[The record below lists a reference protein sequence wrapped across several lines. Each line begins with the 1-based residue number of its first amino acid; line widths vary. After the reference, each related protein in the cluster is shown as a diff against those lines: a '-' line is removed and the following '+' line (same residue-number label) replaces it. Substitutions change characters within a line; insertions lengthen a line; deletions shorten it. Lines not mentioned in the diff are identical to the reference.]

1 MTRIAQLRKSSY
13 GVLASNVS
21 ARIGAMLCI
30 FLATLLLARDGGA
43 AAIGIYSL
51 LHVLPGLLGT
61 VVSSGLP
68 VSVPYFLAG
77 ADRDDRRLPLTMITM
92 ALVAGTLGTALW
104 VALAPL
110 LGPIIFPDVSVALV
124 MLAGLCVLTRL
135 VTITAKS
142 CSQGS
147 DDLRGANRII
157 FAEEFLF
164 LPAYGLVWGLL
175 GVHGYGAVIASMLIA
190 DGAAASFGWARLIR
204 RGFLRGAAPPSF
216 ELGRRVAAYGLR
228 AQVGG
233 VMSQLNLRLD
243 FVILSILTGPA
254 VLGVYAVA
262 SKFAELVKVLGLAIT
277 YVFYPR
283 FARGGRL
290 SAVADVQRL
299 IPRAGAITAVSVVVL
314 WVSAGL
320 VIPALYGS
328 HFSSAVTP
336 TRIILLGLPL
346 EGVAGVII
354 AFLYGVGRPGLTS
367 WAMGLG
373 LIATVALDLI
383 LIPPFGATGA
393 AIASAVSY
401 LSTALAL
408 IAFFSWVRRS
418 QEGAGAEGSIARNG
432 SVQVTTSGAPA
443 SRR

>member
-1 MTRIAQLRKSSY
+1 MRRIKQLRNSLY
-13 GVLASNVS
+13 GVFMSNVS
-21 ARIGAMLCI
+21 ARVGAILCI
-30 FLATLLLARDGGA
+30 FLATLLLAHDGGA

-51 LHVLPGLLGT
+51 LHVLPGLVGT
-61 VVSSGLP
+61 IASSGLP
-68 VSVPYFLAG
+68 VSAPYFLAG
-77 ADRDDRRLPLTMITM
+77 PHRDDRRLPLTMITM

-104 VALAPL
+104 VALAPFF
-110 LGPIIFPDVSVALV
+110 GPLIFPDLSVALV

-175 GVHGYGAVIASMLIA
+175 DVHGYAAVIASMLMA
-190 DGAAASFGWARLIR
+190 DAAAASFGWGRLIR
-204 RGFLRGAAPPSF
+204 RGFFHAAAPPSF
-216 ELGRRVAAYGLR
+216 ELGRRVAAYGVR

-233 VMSQLNLRLD
+233 IMTQLNLRLD
-243 FVILSILTGPA
+243 WVILSIFTGNA
-254 VLGVYAVA
+254 VLGVYAIA
-262 SKFAELVKVLGLAIT
+262 SKFAELVKVLGLALT
-277 YVFYPR
+277 YVFYPK
-283 FARGGRL
+283 FAKGGRVN
-290 SAVADVQRL
+290 AVADVQRL
-299 IPRAGAITAVSVVVL
+299 IPKAGAVTAVSVVVL
-314 WVSAGL
+314 WVSAGFL
-320 VIPALYGS
+320 IPALYGP
-328 HFSSAVTP
+328 HYSSAVTP

-354 AFLYGVGRPGLTS
+354 AFLFGVGRPGLTS

-383 LIPPFGATGA
+383 LIPSFGATGA

-408 IAFFSWVRRS
+408 IAFFWWVRRS
-418 QEGAGAEGSIARNG
+418 HQPDATEGAIAKNG

>member
-1 MTRIAQLRKSSY
+1 MTRINQLRDSSY
-13 GVLASNVS
+13 GLFMSNLS
-21 ARIGAMLCI
+21 ARIGAILCI
-30 FLATLLLARDGGA
+30 FLATLLLAHDGGA
-43 AAIGIYSL
+43 AAVGIYSL

-68 VSVPYFLAG
+68 VSAPYFLAG
-77 ADRDDRRLPLTMITM
+77 PDRDDRRLPLTMITM

-104 VALAPL
+104 VAVAPL
-110 LGPIIFPDVSVALV
+110 LGPVVFPDVSVAIV
-124 MLAGLCVLTRL
+124 IVAGLCVLTRL

-147 DDLRGANRII
+147 DDLPGANRII
-157 FAEEFLF
+157 FLEEFLF
-164 LPAYGLVWGLL
+164 LPAYGLVWGVL
-175 GVHGYGAVIASMLIA
+175 GVHGYWAVIASMLMA
-190 DGAAASFGWARLIR
+190 DAVAASLGWARLIR
-204 RGFLRGAAPPSF
+204 RGFFHDAAPPSF
-216 ELGRRVAAYGLR
+216 ALARRVAAYGMR

-233 VMSQLNLRLD
+233 VMTQLNLRLD
-243 FVILSILTGPA
+243 WVILSILTGPA
-254 VLGVYAVA
+254 VLGVYAIA
-262 SKFAELVKVLGLAIT
+262 SKFAELVKVLGLALT
-277 YVFYPR
+277 YVFYPK

-290 SAVADVQRL
+290 NAAADVQRL
-299 IPRAGAITAVSVVVL
+299 IPKAGAVSAVSVLVL
-314 WVSAGL
+314 WISAGFL
-320 VIPALYGS
+320 IPALYGS
-328 HFSSAVTP
+328 HFHSAVTP

-354 AFLYGVGRPGLTS
+354 AFLYGVGRPGLNS
-367 WAMGLG
+367 LAMGIG
-373 LIATVALDLI
+373 LIATVALDLV

-418 QEGAGAEGSIARNG
+418 QQRAASEGAIARTG
-432 SVQVTTSGAPA
+432 SVQVTASGVPA

>member
-1 MTRIAQLRKSSY
+1 MTRINQLRDSSY
-13 GVLASNVS
+13 GLFMSNLS
-21 ARIGAMLCI
+21 ARIGAILCI
-30 FLATLLLARDGGA
+30 FLATLLLAHDGGA
-43 AAIGIYSL
+43 AAVGIYSL

-68 VSVPYFLAG
+68 VSAPYFLAG
-77 ADRDDRRLPLTMITM
+77 PDRDDRRLPLTMITM

-104 VALAPL
+104 VAVAPL
-110 LGPIIFPDVSVALV
+110 LGPVVFPDVSVAIV
-124 MLAGLCVLTRL
+124 MVAGLCVITRL

-147 DDLRGANRII
+147 DDLPGANRII

-175 GVHGYGAVIASMLIA
+175 GVHGYWAVIAAMLMA
-190 DGAAASFGWARLIR
+190 DVVAASFGWARLIR
-204 RGFLRGAAPPSF
+204 RGFFHGAAPPSF
-216 ELGRRVAAYGLR
+216 ELARRVAAYGMR

-233 VMSQLNLRLD
+233 VMTQLNLRLD
-243 FVILSILTGPA
+243 WVILSILTGPA
-254 VLGVYAVA
+254 VLGVYAIA
-262 SKFAELVKVLGLAIT
+262 SKFAELVKVLGLALT
-277 YVFYPR
+277 YVFYPK

-290 SAVADVQRL
+290 NAVADVQRL
-299 IPRAGAITAVSVVVL
+299 IPKAGAVSAVSVLVL
-314 WVSAGL
+314 WISAGFL
-320 VIPALYGS
+320 IPALYGAS
-328 HFSSAVTP
+328 FHSAVTP

-354 AFLYGVGRPGLTS
+354 AFLYGVGRPGLNS
-367 WAMGLG
+367 WAMGIG
-373 LIATVALDLI
+373 LIATVALDLV

-418 QEGAGAEGSIARNG
+418 HQRAASEAAIARNG
-432 SVQVTTSGAPA
+432 SVQVTASGVPA